1 MRCEMRLRIFVSIL
15 NWYIYRDKTI
25 GTEWRDAFRNPKTAN
40 TSIADIYSLEAPWNS
55 RIFCPLA
62 KFEKW
67 DWVMFWEGGA
77 EKRPNMSKMPKRDI
91 WNGIPFIDYSGN
103 HCGKRRLIFLPI
115 SSNGMIESHLS
126 VHFLK

>member
-1 MRCEMRLRIFVSIL
+1 MRCEAAHFRFHY
-15 NWYIYRDKTI
+15 WYIYRNKAI
-25 GTEWRDAFRNPKTAN
+25 GMEWRDAFRNPKTAN
-40 TSIADIYSLEAPWNS
+40 TSIADIYSLEAPQNS

-91 WNGIPFIDYSGN
+91 WNGIPFIDYSG
-103 HCGKRRLIFLPI
+103 KPLWQAAFDFLPI